1 MPDEEA
7 AIGRLG
13 PLPKEAADSA
23 LPGRGLRPPAKTA
36 PLQFDGMGGEFVR
49 LLRTR
54 HEYPIAASVI
64 QMAAGGTAAGSRP

>member
-1 MPDEEA
+1 MRCCDRATSLMPDEEA

-36 PLQFDGMGGEFVR
+36 PLQFDGMGGEFVGCFELDMNTR
-49 LLRTR
+49 LPL
-54 HEYPIAASVI
+54 
-64 QMAAGGTAAGSRP
+64 Q